1 MSENSCRSE
10 RRGKWKV
17 MKWTLSLG
25 KEARTRIW
33 DWG

>member
-10 RRGKWKV
+10 MRGNGKV

-25 KEARTRIW
+25 KEDRTRT
-33 DWG
+33 WGWK